1 MSKSQTLV
9 YLDRSAEVLRGQL
22 AELSS
27 NGLIRDLLVI
37 AGPDDVERLHKG
49 TYSPT
54 TIDGELARVQLD
66 LIRVVALRIENAP
79 SEKVLQLERETLASL
94 RERGQQVGIEFKS
107 FTVVV
112 VSAGREVDA
121 SCFHPDWTAN
131 VVVVPEESAG
141 GEGFIAI
148 DLTPDKVEAVGLG
161 ALTLVGGLWSWIDHG
176 ILDHE
181 QASNVAGMT
190 YIRMV
195 RLSLRVV
202 DAGDLTSRLIGWAM
216 DPGGV
221 WPIPN
226 EYVIHDQPHEVVS
239 ELAAEIA
246 TSSEA
251 RFTFQPFV
259 PKNPPRPKAVGLF
272 GALILFYSRLWN
284 FIRSMPQEYVER
296 LKNRVVDRVESFVQT
311 QTFGADSSI
320 VVRIAQRPETVAEL
334 VTTRVRA
341 GLLSTLKEVG
351 TSSVQPTPDTWAVI
365 RSVSFG
371 LIDGGDFHGSLK
383 GSEPL
388 WLGQRAVFT
397 DRNLVAPSSGR
408 LSSNPAFKLRAL
420 ELCALGIETMG
431 DTYLRPFDV
440 PSVDLFELRLTECE
454 DEARSQP
461 QDREWLPELWR
472 GLVQPDMLD
481 GPLMIGD
488 HISEEVDVVD
498 NEEEFTDQFE
508 DEGTQEQKADS
519 ESESDSDSDT
529 KDSDSSEATATPSAD
544 AVLRNDPGALKEP
557 PTRIFVLSRLR
568 DRYVDWMGDRRESL
582 VWHLGEHLHTSI
594 DAAVHD
600 FESASH
606 AFEAM
611 KTLAEENQKELEK
624 VNRRMRKWAK
634 VALILVVLLILS
646 AVGAW
651 VIVGAILTYYL
662 LGAVVALVFAFP
674 LMVYRSA
681 RQLTR
686 LEFRLEA
693 LATQPELIL
702 ERRRH
707 ASAEVNRLSNLSE
720 QLSDWSEIISAVI
733 HRPWGQGGATTGVEP
748 WVAESGSHVFS
759 VGVPELDEVALE
771 SEIVRL
777 RRHLA
782 RKDWLSKVYVQHEAE
797 FSQRYARLIA
807 GAPGLGSRPSADIN
821 SGSRPIGTMPHTGE
835 NVYRPRRQFL
845 VDVVKDRYAD
855 ILRSVQVKQL
865 RANIDDETTPAMLS
879 AVQCAVDDL
888 SGLESTLFLRP
899 VVEQTPLPTF
909 ARFLHQRVGGP
920 SVQPQYSIFGASD
933 KVGAQIPED
942 GNERVKIEI
951 GGVSER
957 YVLASLRVD
966 VSQNLEL
973 TDITFVSA
981 PRTVPAAP
989 VAPVPDDPITTLG

>member
-9 YLDRSAEVLRGQL
+9 YLDRSAKVLREQL
-22 AELSS
+22 AELSN

-37 AGPDDVERLHKG
+37 AGPNDVERLHEG

-54 TIDGELARVQLD
+54 SIDSELARVQLE
-66 LIRVVALRIENAP
+66 LIRVVALRIESAP
-79 SEKVLQLERETLASL
+79 SEQVLQLERETLASL
-94 RERGQQVGIEFKS
+94 RERGQQVGIGFKA

-148 DLTPDKVEAVGLG
+148 DLTPDKVEAV
-161 ALTLVGGLWSWIDHG
+161 ALAALALVGGLWSWIDNG
-176 ILDHE
+176 VLDHE
-181 QASNVAGMT
+181 KAANVAGMT

-195 RLSLRVV
+195 RLTLRVV

-226 EYVIHDQPHEVVS
+226 EYVIHDQPQEVVID
-239 ELAAEIA
+239 LAAQIA
-246 TSSEA
+246 ASAEA
-251 RFTFQPFV
+251 RFTFLPFE
-259 PKNPPRPKAVGLF
+259 PKSRPRPKAVGLF

-284 FIRSMPQEYVER
+284 FVRSMPQEYVER
-296 LKNRVVDRVESFVQT
+296 LKNRVVNRVESFVQT
-311 QTFGADSSI
+311 QTFGADSSV

-341 GLLSTLKEVG
+341 GLLTTLKEVG

-371 LIDGGDFHGSLK
+371 LIDGGDFHGSLI

-461 QDREWLPELWR
+461 DDREWLPELWR

-481 GPLMIGD
+481 GPLMIGG
-488 HISEEVDVVD
+488 EAVDDVGVID
-498 NEEEFTDQFE
+498 DEEEFTDQSE
-508 DEGTQEQKADS
+508 DEAAGDETAK
-519 ESESDSDSDT
+519 SD
-529 KDSDSSEATATPSAD
+529 KDSGSSEEAASSLPD
-544 AVLRNDPGALKEP
+544 PVLRNDPGALKEP
-557 PTRIFVLSRLR
+557 PTRIFILSRLR
-568 DRYVDWMGDRRESL
+568 ERYVDWMGDRRESL
-582 VWHLGEHLHTSI
+582 VWNLGEHLHTAI
-594 DAAVHD
+594 DEAVHD

-611 KTLAEENQKELEK
+611 KAEAEENQQELEK
-624 VNRRMRKWAK
+624 VNHRMRKWAK
-634 VALILVVLLILS
+634 VALLLIVLLVLS
-646 AVGAW
+646 AIGAG
-651 VIVGAILTYYL
+651 VIVGLILAYYFI
-662 LGAVVALVFAFP
+662 GAVFALVFAFP

-681 RQLTR
+681 RELTR
-686 LEFRLEA
+686 LEFRLEV

-748 WVAESGSHVFS
+748 WVAQSGSHVFS

-797 FSQRYARLIA
+797 FSQRYARLVA

-821 SGSRPIGTMPHTGE
+821 SGSQPIGTMPHTGE

-845 VDVVKDRYAD
+845 VDVINDRYAD
-855 ILRSVQVKQL
+855 FLRSVQVKQL

-920 SVQPQYSIFGASD
+920 SVQPQYSVFGASD

-942 GNERVKIEI
+942 GHERVKIEI

-957 YVLASLRVD
+957 YVLACLRVD
-966 VSQNLEL
+966 VSQSLEL

-981 PRTVPAAP
+981 PRTMPAAP
-989 VAPVPDDPITTLG
+989 VAPVPDNPITTLG